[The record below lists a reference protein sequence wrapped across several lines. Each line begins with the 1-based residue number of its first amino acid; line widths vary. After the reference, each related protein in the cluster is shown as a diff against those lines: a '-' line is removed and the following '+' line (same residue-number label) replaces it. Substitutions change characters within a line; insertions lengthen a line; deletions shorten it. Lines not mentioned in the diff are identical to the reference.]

1 MANEQQFNNGI
12 LDKDIYEKLKP
23 LRAIDDALF
32 RLLASRKEVCQEI
45 LRNLLDDDN
54 LEVIEVTPQ
63 DEMISLFRGVVLD
76 ALCKLSDGQY
86 CNIEMQKNDKENDLK
101 RVRFHA
107 SLVTANK
114 TPKGSDFSQIP
125 NVKVLYI
132 TTYDALA
139 NKQTVTHI
147 SRCQIV
153 NGEYLPIND
162 GEDIIFANTEIDDE
176 IKHSRLLKLFLK
188 SESFYDEMFPALSEA
203 MKFYKD
209 TERGQESVS
218 EVTKEWYNE
227 GAAAERVNT
236 ERERA
241 RAEKEKARADAAEA
255 ELEQYKK
262 IFGELNKEG
271 N

>member
-1 MANEQQFNNGI
+1 M
-12 LDKDIYEKLKP
+12 
-23 LRAIDDALF
+23 
-32 RLLASRKEVCQEI
+32 
-45 LRNLLDDDN
+45 
-54 LEVIEVTPQ
+54 
-63 DEMISLFRGVVLD
+63 
-76 ALCKLSDGQY
+76 
-86 CNIEMQKNDKENDLK
+86 
-101 RVRFHA
+101 
-107 SLVTANK
+107 
-114 TPKGSDFSQIP
+114 
-125 NVKVLYI
+125 
-132 TTYDALA
+132 A

-147 SRCQIV
+147 SRCQRV

-176 IKHSRLLKLFLK
+176 TKHSRLLKLFLK

-241 RAEKEKARADAAEA
+241 RADAAEKRADAAEA

-262 IFGELNKEG
+262 IYGELNKGE